1 MKKILVSYRTTS
13 VGEKEFEVPDDFDIE
28 DDSAVWKLLVEYD
41 EVKLFN
47 ESELDELDYEE
58 VYELE

>member
-1 MKKILVSYRTTS
+1 MKTILIAYRTTS
-13 VGEKEFEVPDDFDIE
+13 VGEKEFIVPDDFDVT
-28 DDSAVWKLLVEYD
+28 DDDAVWKLLVGYG

-47 ESELDELDYEE
+47 ESELDELDYED